1 MVQAFHEVLFPVPL
15 ALTGRGGPQRQ
26 TEIAVQASGFER
38 RLSRWRHARRR
49 YEIGSGL
56 KTRSDLMQLVQF
68 FEARRGR
75 LYGFRFHDPLDGQ
88 SVVPITPLDQTIG
101 VGDGV
106 TASFALSKTYGAGVA
121 AYQRPIL
128 KPCAGTVRVAI
139 NGVECVA
146 GKDFACDST
155 TGLVTFYAGHVPPA
169 QSVITAGYQF
179 DVPVRF
185 ESDVFAVNFDAWGT
199 SEVPVV
205 TLLELIG

>member
-56 KTRSDLMQLVQF
+56 KTRSDLM
-68 FEARRGR
+68 R
-75 LYGFRFHDPLDGQ
+75 LSG
-88 SVVPITPLDQTIG
+88 VPITPFDQTIG

-128 KPCAGTVRVAI
+128 KPCAGTVRVAV
-139 NGVECVA
+139 NGVECGA

-155 TGLVTFYAGHVPPA
+155 TGLVTFYAGHLPPA

-205 TLLELIG
+205 TLLELIS